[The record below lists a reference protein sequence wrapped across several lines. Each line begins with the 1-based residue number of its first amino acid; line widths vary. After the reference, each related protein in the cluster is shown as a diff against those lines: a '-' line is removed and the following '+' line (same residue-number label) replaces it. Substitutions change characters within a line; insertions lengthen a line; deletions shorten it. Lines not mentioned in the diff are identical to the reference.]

1 MCQGEWTETGDARRA
16 GREQVTQ
23 GLARNLAVL
32 RRSHRRMLMDERWD
46 LLHGEWTQRV
56 GASMEAEALLGG
68 LDGAT
73 VTDTS
78 GVDWEWILVIFWSEL
93 AHTSLR
99 LTALFESL
107 VSSSST
113 LRLGASCKPARPG
126 QQEGSGVRPSEPS
139 PAWLLALPLSLSD
152 GSAGVRW
159 GGDSRGTAD

>member
-1 MCQGEWTETGDARRA
+1 MKRGLGLKKLAEKYN
-16 GREQVTQ
+16 TQ
-23 GLARNLAVL
+23 DFQAAW
-32 RRSHRRMLMDERWD
+32 RSHRRMLMDERWD

-126 QQEGSGVRPSEPS
+126 QQEGSGVRPTEPS
-139 PAWLLALPLSLSD
+139 PAWPTPPTPAEWGPLLPR
-152 GSAGVRW
+152 GSVW
-159 GGDSRGTAD
+159 